1 MRYYPGN
8 CGKRP
13 FRRCI
18 KVELN
23 LYRYVMK
30 PRIIAIALL
39 ASLLQACI
47 LYVPDVEQGNI
58 LTKDMIDK
66 VKVGQSEQQVRFLL
80 GSPLVQDVFHQDR
93 WDYVYTMKKGRSKKV
108 DQKRLTIIFDNG
120 VVTKIV
126 QKS

>member
-1 MRYYPGN
+1 
-8 CGKRP
+8 
-13 FRRCI
+13 
-18 KVELN
+18 
-23 LYRYVMK
+23 MK
-30 PRIIAIALL
+30 PRIITIALL

-47 LYVPDVEQGNI
+47 LYVPNVEQGNI

-80 GSPLVQDVFHQDR
+80 GSPLLQDVFHKDR
-93 WDYVYTMKKGRSKKV
+93 WDYVYTLKKGRSKKV

-120 VVTKIV
+120 VVSKIV

>member
-1 MRYYPGN
+1 
-8 CGKRP
+8 
-13 FRRCI
+13 
-18 KVELN
+18 
-23 LYRYVMK
+23 MK

>member
-1 MRYYPGN
+1 
-8 CGKRP
+8 
-13 FRRCI
+13 
-18 KVELN
+18 
-23 LYRYVMK
+23 MK
-30 PRIIAIALL
+30 PRIITIALL

-47 LYVPDVEQGNI
+47 LYVPNVEQGNI

-80 GSPLVQDVFHQDR
+80 GSPLVQDVFHKDR
-93 WDYVYTMKKGRSKKV
+93 WDYVYTLKKGRSKKV

-120 VVTKIV
+120 VVSKIV